1 MSITINGREIEFA
14 EGETVLTVAKRAG
27 IEIPHLCSLEWVP
40 SPAASCRLCMV
51 EVEGMP
57 RLQTSCTLEARDDMK
72 VRTHTPR
79 LLKHRRTIME
89 LLVASHPQD
98 CLTCVRGGDCE
109 LATLAADLG
118 VRERRYSGITKGHR
132 MDVSSPAIT
141 RDPNK
146 CVLCGRCVTMCHSV
160 QGVGAIDFVG
170 RGFHTNVAPAYHPG
184 LNVSG
189 CIFCGQCVRACPTG
203 ALSERSHVDAV
214 VQAIADPDT
223 VVVVQVA
230 PAVPVT
236 LVESVAGATPHALL
250 ERLAAALK
258 RVGFDAVF
266 DTSFTADLTIMEE
279 GSELVRRVREGGVL
293 PMFTS
298 CSPGWVQYVEMYR
311 PDLIPNLSTCKSP
324 QQMAGALIKL
334 LYPRQVDLRGKRL
347 IVVSV
352 MPCTAKKFEAQDQG
366 DVDYVLTTRELVALL
381 GRFGMDLNEFD
392 QREPLD
398 APFGEATGA
407 GRLFAGTGGVMEAAI
422 RTAHKLLTGS
432 ELPDGPKVTEARG
445 MDGLKTFSVEAGG
458 VTLNMGIVN
467 GLGRLAAALELI
479 EQGGLDLHFIEVM
492 TCPGGCI
499 GGGGQPYS
507 TDLTAVRERL
517 DRLYELDRRSRRRVS
532 HENFGVQALYERLLG
547 EPLGKAGHDLLHR
560 TYVDR
565 SRPLDDEPETEEG
578 RLARAAGVA

>member
-27 IEIPHLCSLEWVP
+27 IEIPHLCSLEWAP

-51 EVEGMP
+51 EVEGSP
-57 RLQTSCTLEARDDMK
+57 RLQTSCTLEARDGMK
-72 VRTHTPR
+72 VRTHTTR

-109 LATLAADLG
+109 LATLAADVG
-118 VRERRYSGITKGHR
+118 VREHRYSGITKGHR
-132 MDVSSPAIT
+132 MDISSQAIT

-170 RGFHTNVAPAYHPG
+170 RGFKTNVAPAFHPG

-214 VQAIADPDT
+214 VAAIADPGA

-258 RVGFDAVF
+258 RIGFDAVF
-266 DTSFTADLTIMEE
+266 DTGFTADLTIMEE
-279 GSELVRRVREGGVL
+279 GSELVKRVQEGGVL

-298 CSPGWVQYVEMYR
+298 CSPGWVQYVETYR
-311 PDLIPNLSTCKSP
+311 PELIPNLSTCKSP

-334 LYPRQVDLRGKRL
+334 LYPRQVDLSGKRL
-347 IVVSV
+347 VVVSV

-366 DVDYVLTTRELVALL
+366 DVDYVLTTRELSALL
-381 GRFGMDLNEFD
+381 GRFGMDLNTFD
-392 QREPLD
+392 EREALD

-407 GRLFAGTGGVMEAAI
+407 GRLFAGTGGVMEAAV
-422 RTAHKLLTGS
+422 RTAHKLLTGD

-445 MDGLKTFSVEAGG
+445 LDGLKTFSVEAGG

-467 GLGRLAAALELI
+467 GLGRLNAALELM
-479 EQGGLDLHFIEVM
+479 EQGGMDLHFVEVM

-507 TDLTAVRERL
+507 TDLAAVRERL

-547 EPLGKAGHDLLHR
+547 EPLSKAGHELLHR

-565 SRPLDDEPETEEG
+565 SGWQEHRTQRDEARTES
-578 RLARAAGVA
+578 AAGVA

>member
-27 IEIPHLCSLEWVP
+27 IEIPHLCSLEWAP

-51 EVEGMP
+51 EVEGSP
-57 RLQTSCTLEARDDMK
+57 RLQTSCTLEARDGMK
-72 VRTHTPR
+72 VRTHTTR

-109 LATLAADLG
+109 LATLAADVG
-118 VRERRYSGITKGHR
+118 VREHRYSGITKGHR
-132 MDVSSPAIT
+132 MDISSQAIT

-170 RGFHTNVAPAYHPG
+170 RGFKTNVAPAFHPG

-214 VQAIADPDT
+214 VAAIADPGA

-258 RVGFDAVF
+258 RIGFDAVF
-266 DTSFTADLTIMEE
+266 DTGFTADLTVMEE
-279 GSELVRRVREGGVL
+279 GSELVKRVQEGGVL

-298 CSPGWVQYVEMYR
+298 CSPGWVQYVETYR
-311 PDLIPNLSTCKSP
+311 PELIPNLSTCKSP

-334 LYPRQVDLRGKRL
+334 LYPRQVDLSGKHL
-347 IVVSV
+347 VVVSV
-352 MPCTAKKFEAQDQG
+352 MPCTAKKYEAERPELSSEAG
-366 DVDYVLTTRELVALL
+366 IADVDAVITTRQLN
-381 GRFGMDLNEFD
+381 RMMRIFGIEFGSLEEED
-392 QREPLD
+392 FDR
-398 APFGEATGA
+398 PFGAPTGS
-407 GRLFAGTGGVMEAAI
+407 GDIFAASGGVMESAL
-422 RTAHKLLTGS
+422 RTAYHLLTGKDL
-432 ELPDGPKVTEARG
+432 EKLDFEDVRG
-445 MDGLKTFSVEAGG
+445 MSGVKEAA
-458 VTLNMGIVN
+458 VTIGERTIRIAVANR
-467 GLGRLAAALELI
+467 LGNARQIAERVK
-479 EQGGLDLHFIEVM
+479 QGNSPWDFIEIM
-492 TCPGGCI
+492 ACPGGCA
-499 GGGGQPYS
+499 GGGGQLFGYDPERVQKRITAIYS
-507 TDLTAVRERL
+507 L
-517 DRLYELDRRSRRRVS
+517 
-532 HENFGVQALYERLLG
+532 
-547 EPLGKAGHDLLHR
+547 
-560 TYVDR
+560 DR
-565 SRPLDDEPETEEG
+565 SRTVRMSYKNPAITAVYKEFFGEPGSHKAHELLHTEYEP
-578 RLARAAGVA
+578 RVVQK